1 MFYICSIKLWEIHTP
16 GTSHFWNLSLL
27 QALFWKKVQG
37 VIPMTKLV
45 ITLAALAAF
54 SPIAHAEYYSTPFGP
69 VYTTMSECRMASAM
83 PDMRQLD
90 GNRDGLI
97 SSREFEL
104 NGSGDT
110 TVSMFYS
117 IDKNKDAIIS
127 GRELDAYRNIGK
139 CRESR

>member
-1 MFYICSIKLWEIHTP
+1 
-16 GTSHFWNLSLL
+16 
-27 QALFWKKVQG
+27 
-37 VIPMTKLV
+37 MTKLV
-45 ITLAALAAF
+45 ITLAALTAF
-54 SPIAHAEYYSTPFGP
+54 SQMAHAEYYSTPFGP
-69 VYTTMSECRMASAM
+69 IYTTMTECRMASAM

-117 IDKNKDAIIS
+117 IDKNKDGIIS
-127 GRELDAYRNIGK
+127 AKELEAYRHIGK